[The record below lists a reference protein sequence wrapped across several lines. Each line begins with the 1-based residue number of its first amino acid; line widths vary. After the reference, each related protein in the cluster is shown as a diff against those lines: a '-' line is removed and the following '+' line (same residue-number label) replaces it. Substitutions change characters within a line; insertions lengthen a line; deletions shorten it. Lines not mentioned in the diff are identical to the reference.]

1 MLSLTKKTDYAL
13 IALGHLAANP
23 GRTVSAREVAER
35 YLMPGALVM
44 NILKDLHH
52 GRFLASTRGTKGG
65 YRLSCDLEAASL
77 YDLITLLEGPI
88 RLAEC
93 VLAEHDDAGQCPQGA
108 PCRIAGNCPIMGPVA
123 ALHARLVGMLT
134 EVKLADVLLPG
145 RRIDVPLGAVIPAT
159 PRQPGAPAST

>member
-35 YLMPGALVM
+35 FQMPGALVM

-52 GRFLASTRGTKGG
+52 GGFLASTRGTKGG
-65 YRLSCDLEAASL
+65 YRLSADLNVASL

-88 RLAEC
+88 KLAEC
-93 VLAEHDDAGQCPQGA
+93 VVAENECPQGA
-108 PCRIAGNCPIMGPVA
+108 CCRIASSCPIMGPVA
-123 ALHARLVGMLT
+123 ALHARLVGLLK
-134 EVKLADVLLPG
+134 EVTLADVLVPG
-145 RRIDVPLGAVIPAT
+145 RRIDVPVTAVGTTRPLKSL
-159 PRQPGAPAST
+159 APLSA